1 MPALHP
7 SSFPYRR
14 GSFRLHV
21 INPPCPVHPSR
32 SGAAPGGQ
40 AGPIPAD
47 DRQRCLRHTPQFVDG
62 MLRDRCRSTPSSG
75 RRAPEI
81 VCRSHTSVCSIG
93 GKRGEGLWAH
103 LVAAAVD
110 RLARRDVRLQ
120 PFLARGCAR
129 RSWRS
134 RPPLRHR
141 LCLCRTLTPGGA
153 EHLLRCCHP
162 TGPSIRHSGGV
173 ECPGV
178 SRAVAA
184 PRAARRATL
193 TTSRA
198 M

>member
-1 MPALHP
+1 MP
-7 SSFPYRR
+7 R
-14 GSFRLHV
+14 
-21 INPPCPVHPSR
+21 INPPCPVHRSR
-32 SGAAPGGQ
+32 SGAAPGEQ

-47 DRQRCLRHTPQFVDG
+47 DRQRCLRQTPQLGTTAAVLPLDPLPPRQHWLTG
-62 MLRDRCRSTPSSG
+62 CCGTGARSTPSSG

-81 VCRSHTSVCSIG
+81 APVPHLGMFQRRLTR
-93 GKRGEGLWAH
+93 RGPWAH

-110 RLARRDVRLQ
+110 RLARRDVCLQ

-141 LCLCRTLTPGGA
+141 LCLCRTLTPGGL

-162 TGPSIRHSGGV
+162 TGPSFRHSGGV
-173 ECPGV
+173 GCPGV